1 MIAFFE
7 THWGSIYV
15 AAEWIIR
22 LAMVVVVP
30 FRRSPEATRSWLLL
44 VFFLPI
50 PGLILYT
57 LIGRPTYPKWRQ
69 QRFAGMPRLAG
80 ADDAIA
86 RGTEKHPPG
95 FGERGALARL
105 VGGLGHLPGAGGNAI
120 TLIDDYDGV
129 IDRLCAD
136 IDAARDHVHIL
147 VYIFA
152 DDATGM
158 RVIDAL
164 GRAAARGVTCRVLI
178 DALGSRPWADRVLVL
193 LNERGVTAT
202 KALAFRPFRPARAD
216 LRNHRKLIVIDGATG
231 YIGSQNIV
239 AREFK
244 PGIVNEELV
253 ARVTGPVV
261 AQIQSIFLTDWYL
274 ETLEQPDA
282 PSLFPLL
289 TATGTA
295 TAQMLPSGPD
305 YPVAGSERLTVA
317 MIYAAH
323 RRVVLTTPYFIPD
336 EGLLEAMQSAVLR
349 GVEVRLVVSM
359 VQDQWL
365 VAHAQRS
372 FYSELLRS
380 GVRVFQYRGKLLH
393 AKHVVADDDLVAIG
407 SSNVDIRSFQLNA
420 EAMLLIYGAGRIDDA
435 HLLDD
440 YASHSSELD
449 AAEWIRRP
457 LFHKILENLARLVS
471 PLL

>member
-1 MIAFFE
+1 MGFIEA
-7 THWGSIYV
+7 HWGGIYL

-22 LAMVVVVP
+22 LAMVVVIP
-30 FRRSPEATRSWLLL
+30 FRRSPEAARSWLLL

-69 QRFAGMPRLAG
+69 QRFAGMPRLAA
-80 ADDAIA
+80 ADAAIA
-86 RGTEKHPPG
+86 DGVRDHPPA
-95 FGERGALARL
+95 FDSRGALATQVRN
-105 VGGLGHLPGAGGNAI
+105 LGHLPGVGGNAI
-120 TLIDDYDGV
+120 GLIDDYDGV

-136 IDAARDHVHIL
+136 IDAARNHVHIL

-164 GRAAARGVTCRVLI
+164 GRAAARGVICRVLI
-178 DALGSRPWADRVLVL
+178 DALGSRPWADRVLRL
-193 LNERGVTAT
+193 LAERGVTAA
-202 KALAFRPFRPARAD
+202 KALAFRAFRPARAD
-216 LRNHRKLIVIDGATG
+216 LRNHRKLFVIDGAIG
-231 YIGSQNIV
+231 YVGSQNIV
-239 AREFK
+239 ARDFK

-253 ARVTGPVV
+253 ARVAGPVV
-261 AQIQSIFLTDWYL
+261 AQIQAVFLADWYL

-282 PSLFPLL
+282 PGLFPPLP
-289 TATGTA
+289 ARGGV
-295 TAQMLPSGPD
+295 TAQILPSGPD
-305 YPVAGSERLTVA
+305 YPVAGSERLTVS
-317 MIYAAH
+317 MIYAAR

-336 EGLLEAMQSAVLR
+336 EGLLEALQSAVLR
-349 GVEVRLVVSM
+349 GVEVHLVVSQ

-380 GVRVFQYRGKLLH
+380 GVRVFQYRDKLLH
-393 AKHVVADDDLVAIG
+393 AKHVVADDDLAAIG

-420 EAMLLIYGAGRIDDA
+420 EAMLLIFGAPGIERA
-435 HLLDD
+435 SLLDD
-440 YASHSSELD
+440 YVARSTELD
-449 AAEWIRRP
+449 GALWECRP
-457 LFHKILENLARLVS
+457 LHRKVIENMARMIS

>member
-1 MIAFFE
+1 MGFIE
-7 THWGSIYV
+7 EHWGSIYLV
-15 AAEWIIR
+15 AEWIIR

-30 FRRSPEATRSWLLL
+30 FRRSPEAARSWLLL

-69 QRFAGMPRLAG
+69 QRFAGMPRRPA
-80 ADDAIA
+80 ADDAIQDGA
-86 RGTEKHPPG
+86 RDHPPAFDG
-95 FGERGALARL
+95 REALATQ
-105 VGGLGHLPGAGGNAI
+105 VANLGHLPGVGGNAI
-120 TLIDDYDGV
+120 ALIDDYDGV
-129 IDRLCAD
+129 IERLCAD
-136 IDAARDHVHIL
+136 IDGARDHVHIL

-164 GRAAARGVTCRVLI
+164 GRAAARGVACRVLI
-178 DALGSRPWADRVLVL
+178 DALGSRPWADRVLGL
-193 LNERGVTAT
+193 LAARGVTAA
-202 KALAFRPFRPARAD
+202 KALAFRPLRLARAD
-216 LRNHRKLIVIDGATG
+216 LRNHRKLFIIDGHTG
-231 YIGSQNIV
+231 YVGSQNIV
-239 AREFK
+239 ARDFK

-253 ARVTGPVV
+253 ARATGPVV
-261 AQIQSIFLTDWYL
+261 AQLQAVFLADWYL

-282 PSLFPLL
+282 PGLFPPL
-289 TATGTA
+289 AARGSI

-317 MIYAAH
+317 MVYAAR

-336 EGLLEAMQSAVLR
+336 EGLLEALQSAVLR
-349 GVEVRLVVSM
+349 GVDVRVVVSQ

-365 VAHAQRS
+365 VGHAQRS
-372 FYSELLRS
+372 FYAELLRS
-380 GVRVFQYRGKLLH
+380 GIRVFQYRDKLLH
-393 AKHVVADDDLVAIG
+393 AKHVVTDDDLAAIG

-420 EAMLLIYGAGRIDDA
+420 EAMLLIYGAHA
-435 HLLDD
+435 VENAALLDD
-440 YASHSSELD
+440 YSARSTELD
-449 AAEWIRRP
+449 RVSWARRP
-457 LFHKILENLARLVS
+457 LHNKVIENIARLIS